1 MRKHLFFRK
10 IPDLNFLER
19 LLLCYGIDKYG
30 ADITFTKDDLRNIH
44 TQDKVTEL
52 LVELKTYYIPCKAKV
67 YLQDISVQK
76 CITILRQI
84 LRLHTCYLL
93 SNQKMKNG
101 QKVVLYTIIYPEKP
115 QQLRKQENTTLL
127 KFD

>member
-10 IPDLNFLER
+10 IPDLAFLER
-19 LLLCYGIDKYG
+19 LLKCYGVDHYG
-30 ADITFTKDDLRNIH
+30 ADITFTKEDLRNMH
-44 TQDKVTEL
+44 TLERVTEL
-52 LVELKTYYIPCKAKV
+52 LDELRTYYIPCKAKV
-67 YLQDISVQK
+67 YLQNIDVQK

-101 QKVVLYTIIYPEKP
+101 QKVVLYTIVYPEKP
-115 QQLRKQENTTLL
+115 QHLRKAETATVLTFN
-127 KFD
+127 

>member
-10 IPDLNFLER
+10 IPDQLFLER
-19 LLLCYGIDKYG
+19 LLKCYGIPHFG

-44 TQDKVTEL
+44 VQEKVIQLLDEL
-52 LVELKTYYIPCKAKV
+52 RTYYIPCKAKV

-76 CITILRQI
+76 CVTILRQI

-101 QKVVLYTIIYPEKP
+101 QKVVLYTIIYPDKP
-115 QQLRKQENTTLL
+115 QQLRKAEATTTLS
-127 KFD
+127 FD